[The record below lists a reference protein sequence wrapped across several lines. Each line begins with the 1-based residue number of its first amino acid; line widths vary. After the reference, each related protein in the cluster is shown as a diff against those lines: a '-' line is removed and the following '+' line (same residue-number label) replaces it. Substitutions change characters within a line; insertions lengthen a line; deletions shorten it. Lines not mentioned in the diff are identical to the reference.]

1 MTTSNDT
8 PIVTPAY
15 GPVPAIYVP
24 WRSDP
29 QAVSVWRLVRRPQ
42 PRSLRPARRRGR

>member
-8 PIVTPAY
+8 PIVVTPAY

-24 WRSDP
+24 RRSDP
-29 QAVSVWRLVRRPQ
+29 QVTSVWRVVRHLVRRH
-42 PRSLRPARRRGR
+42 R